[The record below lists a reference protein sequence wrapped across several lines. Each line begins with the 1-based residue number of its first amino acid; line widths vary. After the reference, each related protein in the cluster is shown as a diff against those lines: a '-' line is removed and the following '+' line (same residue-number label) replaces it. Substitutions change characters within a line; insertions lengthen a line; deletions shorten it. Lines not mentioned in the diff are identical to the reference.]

1 MAALLAKLASRTLRT
16 AGSSN
21 TENRDAA
28 ARARE
33 IASRH
38 ALEEVQEKIRKAV
51 IYSGL
56 RHDVL
61 RFPLLAIAEM
71 AGAQHACL
79 VETQS
84 LLRRA
89 EEIAKT
95 LSDPPQIL
103 APQVAQHIG
112 LSLERV
118 TRAAWVKSITVLSIS
133 IAAIC
138 VLGSGALLGVGA
150 IWHASRS
157 TEANALIQAAG
168 SHAAVLTKVISL
180 NPADSLR
187 QMCADPRNA
196 TIAPNG
202 QRYCQVWL
210 RAESFTADPIPSPT
224 DSLTAGPRR

>member
-1 MAALLAKLASRTLRT
+1 MVRLLAKLASCMLRT
-16 AGSSN
+16 AGSSS
-21 TENRDAA
+21 TASCDAA
-28 ARARE
+28 ASARE
-33 IASRH
+33 FAGRH

-84 LLRRA
+84 LLRKA

-103 APQVAQHIG
+103 APQVAEHIG

-133 IAAIC
+133 IAVIC
-138 VLGSGALLGVGA
+138 VLGSGTLLGVGA
-150 IWHASRS
+150 VWHELRS
-157 TEANALIQAAG
+157 TEASALIQAAG
-168 SHAAVLTKVISL
+168 NHAAVLTKVIRL
-180 NPADSLR
+180 NPSDSLR
-187 QMCADPRNA
+187 EMCADPRNA
-196 TIAPNG
+196 ALAPNG
-202 QRYCQVWL
+202 QRYCRVWL

-224 DSLTAGPRR
+224 DSLTTGATR